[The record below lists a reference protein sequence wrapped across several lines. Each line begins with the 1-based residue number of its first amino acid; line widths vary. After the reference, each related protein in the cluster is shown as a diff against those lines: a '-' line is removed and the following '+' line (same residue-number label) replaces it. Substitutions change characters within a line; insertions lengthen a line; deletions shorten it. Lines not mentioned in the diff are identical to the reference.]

1 MVRSIFM
8 HIIASVL
15 GHWFLITIH
24 LELSCGNVLCCE
36 TFGVD
41 IKMLIKHHQPSPERM
56 PIALLI
62 SCVESQLR
70 IRVEKAIN

>member
-15 GHWFLITIH
+15 GHWFLIIIP
-24 LELSCGNVLCCE
+24 LELGCGNVLCCE
-36 TFGVD
+36 TFEVD
-41 IKMLIKHHQPSPERM
+41 IRMLVKHHQPWPERM

-70 IRVEKAIN
+70 IRVEMAIN